1 MFKISFP
8 VFLTR
13 IQYQIDLI
21 YSPIKFYFISKRATI
36 HNFADDDSLTKSTK
50 TFYWRFI
57 DRQTSIRNGN
67 DNRMVFIMA

>member
-50 TFYWRFI
+50 TFY
-57 DRQTSIRNGN
+57 
-67 DNRMVFIMA
+67 